1 MNEKQDYPT
10 YWGPDDEDGI
20 YAEQETENYG
30 PPAWFAIGIVLGGVI
45 TTLALMAYAIY
56 N

>member
-1 MNEKQDYPT
+1 MNEKQD
-10 YWGPDDEDGI
+10 
-20 YAEQETENYG
+20 NYG
-30 PPAWFAIGIVLGGVI
+30 PPAWFAIGLVLGGVI